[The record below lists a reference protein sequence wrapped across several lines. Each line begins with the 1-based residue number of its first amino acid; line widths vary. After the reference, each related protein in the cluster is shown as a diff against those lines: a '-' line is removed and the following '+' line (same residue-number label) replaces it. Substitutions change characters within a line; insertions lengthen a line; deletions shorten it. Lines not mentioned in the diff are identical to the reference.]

1 VKYEGLI
8 STADITGT
16 FDVHWCCKALDLF
29 SDGFRTLKSQDVND
43 ARGVSEA
50 RRHFRMLD
58 CFDVNNV
65 IARYLRDL
73 MFSIASS
80 ESCGSGWN

>member
-1 VKYEGLI
+1 
-8 STADITGT
+8 
-16 FDVHWCCKALDLF
+16 LDLF

-43 ARGVSEA
+43 VRGVSEV

-65 IARYLRDL
+65 IVRYLRDL
-73 MFSIASS
+73 MFSIVSS
-80 ESCGSGWN
+80 ESCES